1 MLGWFSHPSPRAIS
15 REYLATSGEMLN
27 CHHRGACAS
36 GGYWGQ
42 AKAAAKHLAQD
53 SPRSGS
59 YLAQRSNSAEA
70 EKTSLIRFSRVGAPG
85 GLGHPQTRGH
95 WTRLTSSLPSRSSH
109 ERPLLPPSPAIS
121 PLLTDLTSFT
131 PHSTVPDP
139 QACPRHCVG
148 PRETAGD
155 ESSLPFSQSSEAA
168 GRDSIFSNV
177 TSAMWTQT
185 LSTRN

>member
-1 MLGWFSHPSPRAIS
+1 MLGWFSHPAPRATS
-15 REYLATSGEMLN
+15 REHLAPSGETLN

-36 GGYWGQ
+36 GGYWRE
-42 AKAAAKHLAQD
+42 AKATAKHLTQD
-53 SPRSGS
+53 SPHSGS

-95 WTRLTSSLPSRSSH
+95 WTKLTPSLPSPSSH
-109 ERPLLPPSPAIS
+109 ERSLLPPSPAVSSLLRDLIS
-121 PLLTDLTSFT
+121 FM

-139 QACPRHCVG
+139 QACLRHCVG
-148 PRETAGD
+148 PGETAGD

-185 LSTRN
+185 RH

>member
-1 MLGWFSHPSPRAIS
+1 MEPNPS
-15 REYLATSGEMLN
+15 
-27 CHHRGACAS
+27 AS
-36 GGYWGQ
+36 G
-42 AKAAAKHLAQD
+42 
-53 SPRSGS
+53 PRSG
-59 YLAQRSNSAEA
+59 
-70 EKTSLIRFSRVGAPG
+70 G
-85 GLGHPQTRGH
+85 GLPRQRWVHLIFLGTRCARRIDLLKVQIPGQQEASVAVELALDPDALTGPDAGCSSPH
-95 WTRLTSSLPSRSSH
+95 LAWWAGGALSRKGRELTSSLPSRSSH

-185 LSTRN
+185 RH